1 MNREIWERVRLREA
15 KRGNHLMSYDMKVE
29 VEGKVGL
36 FAWLALDSLA
46 SPLLPICT
54 HTGVREVDVGQ
65 KRDAGGQVRAPHP
78 HLTRVANRLPSRNVL
93 LFCSRQ
99 AARDWVY
106 ARDGR
111 ASITNHS
118 LGNMI
123 TEMRIVNQAHQMKRV
138 LTMGGASC
146 SWSSVVLYPCSP
158 SFSPPLTRAQRW
170 TRSSRASPCPRLCTT
185 PRRRASP
192 R

>member
-65 KRDAGGQVRAPHP
+65 KRDAGGQVRAPKP
-78 HLTRVANRLPSRNVL
+78 PRNANRLSVTQCPFVLQPPSGPRLGVRARRPREHHEPL
-93 LFCSRQ
+93 ARQ
-99 AARDWVY
+99 HDHRDAHRQPGPPDEAR
-106 ARDGR
+106 AHHGR
-111 ASITNHS
+111 
-118 LGNMI
+118 
-123 TEMRIVNQAHQMKRV
+123 
-138 LTMGGASC
+138 C
-146 SWSSVVLYPCSP
+146 VVLVVQRCAVPLLTVVSP
-158 SFSPPLTRAQRW
+158 SPLTRAQRW

-185 PRRRASP
+185 QRRRALP